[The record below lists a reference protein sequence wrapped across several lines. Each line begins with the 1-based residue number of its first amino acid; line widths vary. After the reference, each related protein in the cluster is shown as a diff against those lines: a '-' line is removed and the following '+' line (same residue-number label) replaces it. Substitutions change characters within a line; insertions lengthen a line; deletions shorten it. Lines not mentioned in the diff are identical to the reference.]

1 MQFKAHR
8 IIAIALIMLAASAG
22 AQAQK
27 LFFLFGHANYAAP
40 VDANFKNNY
49 GFGLGVE
56 GGAGIGA
63 GKTFLTATVGYTY
76 FDARRG
82 TGAGNLTYV
91 PVKLGV
97 RHYLLPGKLLFI
109 HADAGMATIKNTS
122 TKSASSRFSGDI
134 GAGVKLG
141 PIDLG
146 VSYDGFS
153 RSDPSGYASWIAFK
167 AGWRIG
173 L

>member
-1 MQFKAHR
+1 M
-8 IIAIALIMLAASAG
+8 IALSVIILAATAG
-22 AQAQK
+22 THAQK
-27 LFFLFGHANYAAP
+27 LFFVFGHANYAAP
-40 VDANFKNNY
+40 LDANFKNKY

-56 GGAGIGA
+56 GGAGIGT
-63 GKTFLTATVGYTY
+63 GKTFFTGTIGYTY

-82 TGAGNLTYV
+82 TDAGNLTYV
-91 PVKLGV
+91 PMKFGI
-97 RHYLLPGKLLFI
+97 RQYILPGKLLFI
-109 HADAGMATIKNTS
+109 HADLGVGVIKDKS
-122 TKSASSRFSGDI
+122 TNSSNSRFSGDI

-141 PIDLG
+141 PMDLG

-153 RSDPSGYASWIAFK
+153 RSDPSGYASWISFK